1 MWGTLTNINISIIKY
16 IISYKT
22 KNIAQKNEI
31 TKNLKTNTDTPLS
44 DIMHVCLQWMR
55 CSNETL
61 TSDEGF
67 YEVEAFSGTGFF
79 LHHQWR

>member
-44 DIMHVCLQWMR
+44 
-55 CSNETL
+55 N
-61 TSDEGF
+61 
-67 YEVEAFSGTGFF
+67 
-79 LHHQWR
+79 

>member
-1 MWGTLTNINISIIKY
+1 MICEVHWQQYIYCIDINISIIKY

-44 DIMHVCLQWMR
+44 
-55 CSNETL
+55 N
-61 TSDEGF
+61 
-67 YEVEAFSGTGFF
+67 
-79 LHHQWR
+79 

>member
-44 DIMHVCLQWMR
+44 DIMHACLNSMNAMLYW
-55 CSNETL
+55 
-61 TSDEGF
+61 D
-67 YEVEAFSGTGFF
+67 VD
-79 LHHQWR
+79 